1 MSWLIRNVEIPYAA
15 TTVDVRLLGGSIAEV
30 GTALRPR
37 GETEMD
43 GRGAA
48 LVPGLHDHH
57 LHLHLHGAAAAR
69 ASVDCATGLDALAR
83 SGAARIRAVGFGDS
97 VDRHVLDRIVPDR
110 PVRVQHRSGAL
121 WMLNTPALAELEPL
135 PHLPGVERD
144 HTGAPTGRL
153 WRLDELLRGTWPA
166 LGDLP
171 ALGREL
177 TAYGITGVTDATPGL
192 TETPAHL
199 PQRVTLLGE
208 RKLLLHDHDL
218 PSYDELL
225 SRVRALR
232 RRDLPVAVHCVT
244 RTSLL
249 LTLAVLAETGT
260 LPGDRIE
267 HGAVIPDP
275 ALLHGL
281 IVVTQ
286 PAFPV
291 VNRERYTAEVE
302 SDDRSADGTVRGAPR
317 SASQRRNSLPFSN
330 IEYTA
335 ASAASPDTVSRTAVW
350 RSRRPSATLAR
361 GLRPTASRRRRTAA
375 SISAHRT
382 ACRFALSDST
392 RVNVAASANVARRA
406 VTGPRTTPTV
416 RRIDSASP
424 AASRSTR
431 HAGALSQASKGI
443 TSSGLS
449 GAPSGRM
456 LRSNSSGSPMLASM
470 SIESSWHE
478 PARIREPATDAA
490 RQR

>member
-1 MSWLIRNVEIPYAA
+1 MSWLIHNVEIPYAA

-30 GTALRPR
+30 GAALRPR
-37 GETEMD
+37 GETEVD

-48 LVPGLHDHH
+48 LLPGLHDH
-57 LHLHLHGAAAAR
+57 HLHLHGAAAAR
-69 ASVDCATGLDALAR
+69 ASVDCSTGLGALAR

-144 HTGAPTGRL
+144 STGAPTGRL

-302 SDDRSADGTVRGAPR
+302 SDDLPHLYPYASLLAAGIRVLPSSDAPYGPLDPWAIMRAAATRELGPHERVPVRTVLDGYLCDGALRPRAVSAGATADLVLLETPLRDALGAPD
-317 SASQRRNSLPFSN
+317 SSL
-330 IEYTA
+330 
-335 ASAASPDTVSRTAVW
+335 VRHVW
-350 RSRRPSATLAR
+350 ID
-361 GLRPTASRRRRTAA
+361 GQQLR
-375 SISAHRT
+375 
-382 ACRFALSDST
+382 
-392 RVNVAASANVARRA
+392 
-406 VTGPRTTPTV
+406 
-416 RRIDSASP
+416 
-424 AASRSTR
+424 
-431 HAGALSQASKGI
+431 
-443 TSSGLS
+443 
-449 GAPSGRM
+449 
-456 LRSNSSGSPMLASM
+456 
-470 SIESSWHE
+470 
-478 PARIREPATDAA
+478 
-490 RQR
+490 